1 MARVWVTRARPGA
14 EATAERLV
22 ALGHSPVVAPLL
34 AVGARPFDPDIA
46 GVAALAFTSRHGV
59 EAFAR
64 QQPERGLPVYAVGAA
79 TAQAARQAGYGL
91 VEHADGD
98 VEALAALIIRDRPA
112 GPVLHPG
119 AAQPAGDLTGALGA
133 AGIAARSMVVY
144 ETLAIDPDPVF
155 LAALTA
161 LDAVLLHSARAS
173 RVLAALLAAR
183 PAPGLRALCLSPAVA
198 EPLAAAAAAGRLAS
212 VASAP
217 RPRES
222 ALFELLHA

>member
-1 MARVWVTRARPGA
+1 MARVWVTRASPGA

-22 ALGHSPVVAPLL
+22 ALGHRPVVAPLL
-34 AVGARPFDPDIA
+34 TVRARPFDPDIA

-59 EAFAR
+59 EAFAGR
-64 QQPERGLPVYAVGAA
+64 QPERGLTVYTVGAA
-79 TAQAARQAGYGL
+79 TAQAARRAGYGR

-98 VEALAALIIRDRPA
+98 VETLAALIIRDRPA
-112 GPVLHPG
+112 GLVLHPG

-133 AGIAARSMVVY
+133 AGIVARSLVVY
-144 ETLAIDPDPVF
+144 ETLTIAPDPAF
-155 LAALTA
+155 LVALDA
-161 LDAVLLHSARAS
+161 LDAVLLHSAKAS
-173 RVLAALLAAR
+173 RALAALLAAR
-183 PAPGLRALCLSPAVA
+183 PAPSLRALCLSPAVA
-198 EPLAAAAAAGRLAS
+198 EPLAATAAAGGLGS